1 MTIVMRLTHEDTDEA
16 EVAAEL
22 AEISSEAV
30 RGRMQGPVEEMLRL
44 LPGLQVVSPH
54 EASLHCPSTT
64 PVSSSLQFEMELRG
78 RSQITSAAITRQGKS
93 EC

>member
-1 MTIVMRLTHEDTDEA
+1 MTMMMRVTHEDTDEA

-22 AEISSEAV
+22 AEMSSEAV

-64 PVSSSLQFEMELRG
+64 PVSSSLQCIVRWG
-78 RSQITSAAITRQGKS
+78 
-93 EC
+93 

>member
-1 MTIVMRLTHEDTDEA
+1 MVMRVTHKDTDEA

-22 AEISSEAV
+22 AEMSSEAV

-54 EASLHCPSTT
+54 EASLH
-64 PVSSSLQFEMELRG
+64 
-78 RSQITSAAITRQGKS
+78 
-93 EC
+93 

>member
-1 MTIVMRLTHEDTDEA
+1 MMMRVTHEDTEEA
-16 EVAAEL
+16 EVAAEV
-22 AEISSEAV
+22 AEMSSEAV

-64 PVSSSLQFEMELRG
+64 PVSSSLYCELGLTKVKRYENFN
-78 RSQITSAAITRQGKS
+78 I
-93 EC
+93 